1 MNQNKV
7 LSLIGLAKRSRNLVS
22 GEFMTEKVV
31 KEGSAALVIV
41 ADDASKN
48 TKKKFRNMCI
58 FYEVPMVEYGTK
70 DELGHAMG
78 QEFRASLA
86 ILDPGFAKSIAKQ
99 LNQANN

>member
-1 MNQNKV
+1 M
-7 LSLIGLAKRSRNLVS
+7 S

-31 KEGSAALVIV
+31 KEGSAALVII

-48 TKKKFRNMCI
+48 TKKKFHNMCT
-58 FYEVPMVEYGTK
+58 FYEVSIFEYGTK

-86 ILDPGFAKSIAKQ
+86 ILDPGFAKSIAKL
-99 LNQANN
+99 LNQTNN